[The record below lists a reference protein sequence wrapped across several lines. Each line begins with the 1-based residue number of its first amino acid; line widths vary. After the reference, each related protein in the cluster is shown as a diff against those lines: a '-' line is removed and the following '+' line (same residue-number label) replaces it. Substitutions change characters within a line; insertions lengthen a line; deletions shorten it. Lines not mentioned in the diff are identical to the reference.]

1 MEVWSLINSR
11 NELIRCDILSSDIE
25 FGNLYYF
32 MNNNYSPI
40 WFVDSKEKAILAL
53 SKSDIEMQYCNNYT
67 RPKTERVDI
76 EDYRIIKFI
85 HY

>member
-1 MEVWSLINSR
+1 MEVWSLINSK

-32 MNNNYSPI
+32 VNNDYSPF
-40 WFVDSKEKAILAL
+40 WFVDSEKKVTKAL
-53 SKSDIEMQYCNNYT
+53 FKGDVEMQHCNNYT

-76 EDYRIIKFI
+76 EDYKIIKFKLD
-85 HY
+85 